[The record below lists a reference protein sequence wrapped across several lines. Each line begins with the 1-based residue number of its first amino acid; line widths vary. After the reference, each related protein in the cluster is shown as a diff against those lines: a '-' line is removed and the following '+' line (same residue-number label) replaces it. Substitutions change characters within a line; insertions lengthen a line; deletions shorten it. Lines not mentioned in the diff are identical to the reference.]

1 MPPPSTKDCMFG
13 HPSLP
18 KYVITNS
25 HSTCSAKVK
34 EEVTADPNAAGSVDL
49 IWINGNNFKNLKT
62 DGNAYGPWAN
72 LVPNSKN
79 FDFSS
84 PSIKNDF
91 GFATEGYEM
100 PYNQAQ

>member
-1 MPPPSTKDCMFG
+1 MVAYCPSFVLYPTPFS
-13 HPSLP
+13 HTSSLP
-18 KYVITNS
+18 LSLS
-25 HSTCSAKVK
+25 HSAKVK
-34 EEVTADPNAAGSVDL
+34 EEVTANPSADGSVDL

-84 PSIKNDF
+84 PSVKYDF
-91 GFATEGYEM
+91 GLATEGYEM